1 MANGKIDSTDSL
13 LPEFDLPAGCTSYPL
28 PADEVQKPKPTGT
41 GEGLTPTFPSVPRR
55 TKHSKVPHR
64 TDPRL
69 VSRDVFQSIYDL
81 RNLDTVFATLEDAHK
96 AVDFLHDADWVHR
109 DVNACNV
116 VRSGKMAKLDDFDY
130 AKRMD
135 SKTTH
140 ELQQVTLDFMACEV
154 GAQSYLFELF
164 VCRPYGYERKCPFR
178 FNPLHDM
185 ESLWWIAMWVV
196 YYHAVQAG
204 EPLSE
209 QVGYLHK
216 LFPGQLGERTN
227 ALLAVL
233 EFKALP
239 TSFVHAG
246 YAVEYMRREI
256 LAAYTESEKKMPPAY
271 ANPLKQL
278 HSVFTDQLTS
288 AVAHCRGISYF
299 SLSAKRQL
307 EDSTSEDRDSKQ
319 AKLQEVMCSDAQ

>member
-1 MANGKIDSTDSL
+1 
-13 LPEFDLPAGCTSYPL
+13 
-28 PADEVQKPKPTGT
+28 
-41 GEGLTPTFPSVPRR
+41 
-55 TKHSKVPHR
+55 
-64 TDPRL
+64 
-69 VSRDVFQSIYDL
+69 
-81 RNLDTVFATLEDAHK
+81 
-96 AVDFLHDADWVHR
+96 
-109 DVNACNV
+109 
-116 VRSGKMAKLDDFDY
+116 
-130 AKRMD
+130 
-135 SKTTH
+135 
-140 ELQQVTLDFMACEV
+140 
-154 GAQSYLFELF
+154 
-164 VCRPYGYERKCPFR
+164 
-178 FNPLHDM
+178 
-185 ESLWWIAMWVV
+185 MWVV

-227 ALLAVL
+227 ALLAAL
-233 EFKALP
+233 KFKALP

-319 AKLQEVMCSDAQ
+319 AKVWALCSILAGY